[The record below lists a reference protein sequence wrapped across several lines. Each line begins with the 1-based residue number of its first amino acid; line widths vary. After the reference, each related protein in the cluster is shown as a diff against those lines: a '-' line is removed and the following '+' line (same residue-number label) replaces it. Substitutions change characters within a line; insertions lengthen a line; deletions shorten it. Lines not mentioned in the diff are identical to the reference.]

1 MLHTHNTVT
10 HRSFTQ
16 PVLHHLLPFLPFPSY
31 FHICFVIMRRSWHV
45 GLSGPLV
52 FGCALPPW
60 SRVTPAASRRSF
72 HNLPHTTCSH
82 TTCSHTTYSHTTS
95 SHPTCPH
102 SACFLT
108 HNLSQLT
115 HTQLAHTLAH
125 TLDKNGSLYD
135 PAGTESW
142 NMQIRDETTKLTMHP
157 TNNGSPAE
165 WSSCSE
171 SSSKRIRS
179 THEV

>member
-1 MLHTHNTVT
+1 MFYIYTDVTHTHNTVT

-16 PVLHHLLPFLPFPSY
+16 PVLHHLLPFLPFLSY

-82 TTCSHTTYSHTTS
+82 TTCSHTTYSRTTS

-102 SACFLT
+102 TACF
-108 HNLSQLT
+108 
-115 HTQLAHTLAH
+115 HTQLITTYSHTTCSH
-125 TLDKNGSLYD
+125 TC
-135 PAGTESW
+135 PHTR
-142 NMQIRDETTKLTMHP
+142 Q
-157 TNNGSPAE
+157 E
-165 WSSCSE
+165 W
-171 SSSKRIRS
+171 III
-179 THEV
+179 